1 MFPRRR
7 RSCGVA
13 VGFAVDVGAGGGD
26 RLARLPRLPRLAQG
40 VIARLLLIA
49 DVGGD
54 AVLRVEQRLG
64 DGLVVPERGDQ
75 PAGGGEYSF

>member
-1 MFPRRR
+1 VFPRRR

-13 VGFAVDVGAGGGD
+13 VGFAVDGGAGGGD
-26 RLARLPRLPRLAQG
+26 RLARLPRLAQG